1 MFPFISLLIAVL
13 CFAKAIRPNIGIRVG
28 HLTHP
33 GANFPSRNP
42 AVVMVQPTENWNGN
56 NGLNSPRL
64 IDSTRIYW
72 IRNTPDALMGT
83 DVIEVVNVFTHQS
96 LQVAL
101 TENDDVIEAL
111 ASDTADEALTDG
123 IGFRRTH
130 RCLEDINVAGNSRE
144 MWTKLI
150 IMVSDQESWSFL
162 KRSSIAPLLSNPGI
176 AWRPSDAKVNY
187 PPRFQLNNEE
197 DEYRAEE
204 HIIGLHKIAGP
215 HLAGVVLQKRRPSL
229 SGLSWRQVTSSLLH
243 ILADRALV
251 DPVTQLAQ
259 FIADPFGTPRSI
271 LDGHLLDQ
279 GDGFWRKPGPA

>member
-101 TENDDVIEAL
+101 TENDDMIEAL
-111 ASDTADEALTDG
+111 ASDTADETLTDG

-130 RCLEDINVAGNSRE
+130 RCFEDINGAGNQRE
-144 MWTKLI
+144 MWAKLI
-150 IMVSDQESWSFL
+150 VIVTNQKPRTFL
-162 KRSSIAPLLSNPGI
+162 KR
-176 AWRPSDAKVNY
+176 R
-187 PPRFQLNNEE
+187 
-197 DEYRAEE
+197 
-204 HIIGLHKIAGP
+204 
-215 HLAGVVLQKRRPSL
+215 GVVNI
-229 SGLSWRQVTSSLLH
+229 V
-243 ILADRALV
+243 
-251 DPVTQLAQ
+251 
-259 FIADPFGTPRSI
+259 
-271 LDGHLLDQ
+271 
-279 GDGFWRKPGPA
+279 GFFLCWVLYFYGG